1 MRFQLIFKY
10 VVIILFLLST
20 SFFIPALYSFVA
32 RDGLTEDFLLPVIL
46 VGALLLIAL
55 QIKERVS
62 DINVK
67 EALLV
72 VVLVWFLFPALS
84 ALCYMET
91 KAIPSF
97 PDAYFES
104 VSGFTTT
111 GASILTNIE
120 ALPKSLLLWRSTTH
134 WIGGIGFVVFSLSLL
149 PLLGTG
155 GAQLMRIEASRA
167 LEERVLPRVKEI
179 AKAIL
184 SVYLFLTV
192 AETLLLKL
200 AGLSLYEAVNH
211 TFATIAT
218 GGFSTKNSSVAAF
231 HSFAVEMVIAVFM
244 ILGALNLSLYYKA
257 FRDKSLKTFLSYYE
271 VKSFLAIVTFA
282 TVVSTIIL
290 YAEGYYH
297 DPITSFRYAFF
308 QIATAASTTGF
319 ASTDYSHWPPFILA
333 LIMLLSLVGAS
344 SGSTAGG
351 IKQFRFL
358 VMLKTALKEL
368 KKTAHPRLVYRIS
381 LGGRVLDVSLLNTI
395 WAFISIYFSTAIIF
409 GLLIALS
416 GYDLITSFSAS
427 VACITSLGPGL
438 GKVGPAGNFSFFSD
452 WDKLLLCLEMLL
464 GRLEVFPI
472 LALLAPEFWKEY

>member
-1 MRFQLIFKY
+1 MRLPLIFKY

-20 SFFIPALYSFVA
+20 SFLIPAAYSLLIG
-32 RDGLTEDFLLPVIL
+32 DGLTEDFLFPVIL

-55 QIKERVS
+55 QIKDKVS
-62 DINVK
+62 DITVK

-84 ALCYMET
+84 ALCYIET
-91 KAIPSF
+91 GSIKSF
-97 PDAYFES
+97 SDAYFES
-104 VSGFTTT
+104 ASGFTTT

-120 ALPKSLLLWRSTTH
+120 ALPKSVLLWRSTTH
-134 WIGGIGFVVFSLSLL
+134 WIGGVGFVVFSLSLL

-167 LEERVLPRVKEI
+167 VEERVLPRVKEV

-184 SVYLFLTV
+184 IVYVSLT
-192 AETLLLKL
+192 ALEILLLK
-200 AGLSLYEAVNH
+200 AVGLSLYEAVNH
-211 TFATIAT
+211 AFATIAT
-218 GGFSTKNSSVAAF
+218 GGFSTKNASVAAF
-231 HSFAVEMVIAVFM
+231 NSFAVEMVIAVFM

-257 FRDKSLKTFLSYYE
+257 FKEKSLKTFLSYYE
-271 VKSFLAIVTFA
+271 VKSFLIIVLLA
-282 TVVSTIIL
+282 TAVSTLLL
-290 YAEGYYH
+290 YVEDYYKN
-297 DPITSFRYAFF
+297 PITSFRYAFF
-308 QIATAASTTGF
+308 QVVTAASTTGF
-319 ASTDYSHWPPFILA
+319 ASTDYSNWPPFILA
-333 LIMLLSLVGAS
+333 LIMLLALIGAS

-358 VMLKTALKEL
+358 VLIKTALKEL

-381 LGGRVLDVSLLNTI
+381 IGNRVLNVSLLNTI
-395 WAFISIYFSTAIIF
+395 WAFISIYFSTAIVF

-427 VACITSLGPGL
+427 IACITSLGPGL
-438 GKVGPAGNFSFFSD
+438 GKVGPAGNFAFFPAY
-452 WDKLLLCLEMLL
+452 DKLLLSLEMLM

-472 LALLAPEFWKEY
+472 LALFIPEFWKEY

>member
-1 MRFQLIFKY
+1 MRLSLVFKY

-20 SFFIPALYSFVA
+20 SFLLPAVYSFFVK
-32 RDGLTEDFLLPVIL
+32 DGLTEDFLFPPIL
-46 VGALLLIAL
+46 MGALLLIAL
-55 QIKERVS
+55 QVKEKVS

-91 KAIPSF
+91 GAIPRF

-111 GASILTNIE
+111 GASILTDIE
-120 ALPKSLLLWRSTTH
+120 ILPKSVLLWRSTTH

-155 GAQLMRIEASRA
+155 GAQLMRIEAA
-167 LEERVLPRVKEI
+167 KAVEERVLPRVKEV

-184 SVYLFLTV
+184 LVYLVLTV
-192 AETLLLKL
+192 VETILLKL
-200 AGLSLYEAVNH
+200 AGLPLYEAVNH
-211 TFATIAT
+211 AFATIAT

-231 HSFAVEMVIAVFM
+231 HSFAVEMIIAVFM
-244 ILGALNLSLYYKA
+244 VLGALNLSLYYRA
-257 FRDKSLKTFLSYYE
+257 FKERSLKTFFSYYE
-271 VKSFLAIVTFA
+271 VKSFLLIVLLTTLITTA
-282 TVVSTIIL
+282 IL
-290 YAEGYYH
+290 YIEHYYH
-297 DPITSFRYAFF
+297 DPITAFRYAFF

-319 ASTDYSHWPPFILA
+319 ASTDYSNWPPFILA
-333 LIMLLSLVGAS
+333 LLMILALIGAS

-358 VMLKTALKEL
+358 VMLKTVLKEL

-381 LGGRVLDVSLLNTI
+381 LGNRALDVSLLNTI
-395 WAFISIYFSTAIIF
+395 WAFISIYFSTAVLF
-409 GLLIALS
+409 GLIIALS

-427 VACITSLGPGL
+427 IACITSLGPGL
-438 GKVGPAGNFSFFSD
+438 GKVGPADNFSFFSSF
-452 WDKLLLCLEMLL
+452 DKLLLSVEMLL

-472 LALLAPEFWKEY
+472 LALLVPEFWKEI

>member
-1 MRFQLIFKY
+1 MRLSLIFKY

-20 SFFIPALYSFVA
+20 SFLIPAGYSLFTG
-32 RDGLTEDFLLPVIL
+32 DGLTEDFLFPLIL
-46 VGALLLIAL
+46 TGALLLVAL
-55 QIKERVS
+55 QFRERVS

-91 KAIPSF
+91 DSIPHF
-97 PDAYFES
+97 ADAYFES

-111 GASILTNIE
+111 GASILSNIE
-120 ALPKSLLLWRSTTH
+120 ALPKSVLLWRSTTH

-155 GAQLMRIEASRA
+155 GAQLMRIEASKA
-167 LEERVLPRVKEI
+167 VEERVLPRVKEI

-184 SVYLFLTV
+184 LVYLVLTL
-192 AETLLLKL
+192 AEIILLKL

-218 GGFSTKNSSVAAF
+218 GGFSTRNNGVAAF
-231 HSFAVEMVIAVFM
+231 HSFAVEMIIAVFM
-244 ILGALNLSLYYKA
+244 ILGALNLSLYFRA
-257 FRDKSLKTFLSYYE
+257 FKERSLKTFFSYYE
-271 VKSFLAIVTFA
+271 VKSFLIIVFL
-282 TVVSTIIL
+282 STLITTAIL
-290 YAEGYYH
+290 YTERYYH
-297 DPITSFRYAFF
+297 DPITAFRYAFF

-319 ASTDYSHWPPFILA
+319 ASTDYSSWPPFVLALLMILA
-333 LIMLLSLVGAS
+333 LIGAS

-358 VMLKTALKEL
+358 VMVKTATKEL

-381 LGGRVLDVSLLNTI
+381 LGNRVLDVSILNTI
-395 WAFISIYFSTAIIF
+395 WAFISIYFSTTILF
-409 GLLIALS
+409 GLIITLS

-427 VACITSLGPGL
+427 IACITSLGPGL
-438 GKVGPAGNFSFFSD
+438 GKVGPAGNFGFFPD
-452 WDKLLLCLEMLL
+452 IDKLLLSVEMLL

-472 LALLAPEFWKEY
+472 LALMVPEFWKEY

>member
-1 MRFQLIFKY
+1 MRPQLIFKY

-20 SFFIPALYSFVA
+20 SFFIPSVYSFVV

-55 QIKERVS
+55 QIKEKVS
-62 DINVK
+62 DITVK

-91 KAIPSF
+91 GAIPHF

-120 ALPKSLLLWRSTTH
+120 ALPKSVLLWRSTTH

-167 LEERVLPRVKEI
+167 VEERVLPRVKEI

-184 SVYLFLTV
+184 GVYLFLTI
-192 AETLLLKL
+192 AETLLLKV
-200 AGLSLYEAVNH
+200 AGLSLYEAINH

-231 HSFAVEMVIAVFM
+231 HSFAVEMIIAVFM

-257 FRDKSLKTFLSYYE
+257 FKEKSLKTFLSYYE
-271 VKSFLAIVTFA
+271 VKSFLVIVALA
-282 TVVSTIIL
+282 TAVSTAIL

-297 DPITSFRYAFF
+297 SLITSFRYAFF

-319 ASTDYSHWPPFILA
+319 ASTDYSNWPPFILA
-333 LIMLLSLVGAS
+333 LIMLLSLIGAS

-358 VMLKTALKEL
+358 VMVKTALKEL
-368 KKTAHPRLVYRIS
+368 KKTAHPRLIYRVS

-395 WAFISIYFSTAIIF
+395 WAFISIYFSTTIIF
-409 GLLIALS
+409 GLIVALS

-427 VACITSLGPGL
+427 IACITSLGPGL
-438 GKVGPAGNFSFFSD
+438 GKVGPAGNFAFFPD
-452 WDKLLLCLEMLL
+452 YDKLLLSLEMLL

-472 LALLAPEFWKEY
+472 LALLIPEFWKEY

>member
-1 MRFQLIFKY
+1 MRPQLIFKY

-20 SFFIPALYSFVA
+20 SFFIPAVYSFA
-32 RDGLTEDFLLPVIL
+32 AGDGLTEDFLFPVIL

-55 QIKERVS
+55 QIKEKVS
-62 DINVK
+62 DVTVK

-84 ALCYMET
+84 ALCYLET
-91 KAIPSF
+91 GAIPHF

-111 GASILTNIE
+111 GASILTDIE
-120 ALPKSLLLWRSTTH
+120 ALPKSVLLWRSTTH
-134 WIGGIGFVVFSLSLL
+134 WIGGVGFVVFSLSLL

-167 LEERVLPRVKEI
+167 VEERVLPRVKEI

-184 SVYLFLTV
+184 GVYLFLTA
-192 AETLLLKL
+192 AETLLLKA
-200 AGLSLYEAVNH
+200 AGLSLYEAINH

-231 HSFAVEMVIAVFM
+231 HSFTVEMIIAVFM
-244 ILGALNLSLYYKA
+244 VLGALNLSLYYKA
-257 FRDKSLKTFLSYYE
+257 FKERSLKTFLSYYE
-271 VKSFLAIVTFA
+271 VRSFLVIVALA
-282 TVVSTIIL
+282 TLVTTAIL
-290 YAEGYYH
+290 YGEGYYH
-297 DPITSFRYAFF
+297 SLLTSFRYAFF

-319 ASTDYSHWPPFILA
+319 ASTDYSNWPPFILA
-333 LIMLLSLVGAS
+333 LVMLLSLVGAS

-358 VMLKTALKEL
+358 VMVKTALKEL
-368 KKTAHPRLVYRIS
+368 KKTAHPRLVYRVS
-381 LGGRVLDVSLLNTI
+381 LGGRVLEVSLLNTI
-395 WAFISIYFSTAIIF
+395 WAFISIYFSTTVIF

-438 GKVGPAGNFSFFSD
+438 GKVGPAGNFAFFPD
-452 WDKLLLCLEMLL
+452 YDKLLLSLEMLL

-472 LALLAPEFWKEY
+472 LALLVPEFWREY